1 LIYGFGFAMVT
12 ASTPA
17 LVTELVPKELVGAS
31 MGFLDMLMDVG
42 QTIGPIITGFILA
55 SYLAYQGSFPALALV
70 LLSSSAVFLVSGVSK
85 KKLTTQ

>member
-1 LIYGFGFAMVT
+1 
-12 ASTPA
+12 
-17 LVTELVPKELVGAS
+17 

-70 LLSSSAVFLVSGVSK
+70 LILSSVVFLLSGVAK
-85 KKLTTQ
+85 KKLATRHD